1 MKDVDEC
8 IASRTL
14 VSFEEVTKHYYA
26 VGVTRA
32 VSRLTFAMQEG
43 EIIALLG
50 PSGSGKTT
58 TLRLLA
64 GFEQPDEGRILLGQR
79 VVSGD
84 GCWVTPEDRH
94 IGMVF
99 QDYALFPHMTLAQ
112 NVMFGLTGVG
122 RGERIARAEQ
132 MLEIVGMR
140 GMAARYPHEL
150 SGGQQQRVA
159 IARALAPSPLVL
171 LMDEPFSN
179 LDTDMRA
186 EMREEV
192 TKILRSSGT
201 SAIVVTHDQE
211 EAFVLADRVGVLNE
225 GNLEQLSRP
234 EELYR
239 HPKTRFVARF
249 VGQADFLPG
258 EVREEI
264 CTEVGCFRKPS
275 ELALG
280 TRVEMMVRPDEVEL
294 HPAKDGEAL
303 ITQRRFRGVENLYR
317 LSLRSGTMLHSSQ
330 PPSRILEPGAR
341 VNLEIKV
348 ADVVVF
354 PVA

>member
-1 MKDVDEC
+1 MKDVHGSIDPKE
-8 IASRTL
+8 L
-14 VSFEEVTKHYYA
+14 VCFEQVTKDYA
-26 VGVTRA
+26 VGTTPA
-32 VSRLTFAMQEG
+32 VSRLSFAMHES

-64 GFEQPDEGRILLGQR
+64 GFEKPDDGRILLGGH

-84 GCWVTPEDRH
+84 GLWVTPENRH

-99 QDYALFPHMTLAQ
+99 QDYALFPHMTLAE
-112 NVMFGLTGVG
+112 NVVFGLKTAS
-122 RGERIARAEQ
+122 RRERAARAEM
-132 MLEIVGMR
+132 MLSVVGMR
-140 GMAARYPHEL
+140 GMEKRYPHEL

-159 IARALAPSPLVL
+159 IARALAPNPIVL

-192 TKILRSSGT
+192 VKILRSSGT

-211 EAFVLADRVGVLNE
+211 EAFVLADRVGVINE
-225 GNLEQLSRP
+225 GRLEQLSRP

-239 HPKTRFVARF
+239 RPRTRFVARF
-249 VGQADFLPG
+249 VGQADFIPG
-258 EVREEI
+258 EVRQGI
-264 CTEVGCFRKPS
+264 RTEVGCFRKSS
-275 ELALG
+275 ELPEG
-280 TRVEMMVRPDEVEL
+280 TKVEMMVRPDEVDL
-294 HPAKDGEAL
+294 NPAEDGEAL

-317 LSLRSGTMLHSSQ
+317 LTLRSGTLLHSSQ
-330 PPSRILEPGAR
+330 PSTRTFETGSRVKLD
-341 VNLEIKV
+341 IKV
-348 ADVVVF
+348 ANVVVF
-354 PVA
+354 PIE